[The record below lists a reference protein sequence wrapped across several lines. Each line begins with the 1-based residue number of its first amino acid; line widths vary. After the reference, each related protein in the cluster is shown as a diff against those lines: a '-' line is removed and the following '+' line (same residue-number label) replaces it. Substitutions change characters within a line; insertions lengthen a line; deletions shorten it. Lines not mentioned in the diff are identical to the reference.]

1 MLYPANQ
8 SGCPSIPLQSLTPS
22 NFPSLRCEPRPLGA
36 VHHCNVARPMY
47 VFNLCP
53 VTHTLAKAVLI
64 QSFQPDSSCYSPV
77 PRSGKMSARS
87 RVFSGVFIVPAHRDT
102 PSSDAISS
110 LLEIYIKSR
119 CYGSAQDFT
128 TTYSSYFTLYDTIL
142 RSYVPLSP
150 FPSFFAYDSATGR
163 LLTGSHLLS
172 AAVFLCHAQYGSL
185 LSIVMVLAMPPFL
198 CANRYSD
205 STSRYPLASEIFA
218 IIATRGVTTCLAPNK
233 VRSHV

>member
-142 RSYVPLSP
+142 RSYVPSFSLSFILRLRFCHWSSTHWITFVICCGGFMP
-150 FPSFFAYDSATGR
+150 CAVWFSLINRHGPRDATILVR
-163 LLTGSHLLS
+163 K
-172 AAVFLCHAQYGSL
+172 SL
-185 LSIVMVLAMPPFL
+185 F
-198 CANRYSD
+198 
-205 STSRYPLASEIFA
+205 
-218 IIATRGVTTCLAPNK
+218 
-233 VRSHV
+233 